1 MAKGPGPRG
10 GHRVIVRI
18 MTAKH
23 ALDDRPLVSVRQMA
37 SKVPEVTVYFW
48 MIKVLTTGM
57 GETASDLLAH
67 LLGPVPAVALGGLAL
82 VASLAVQFTLRRYV
96 AWAYWTAIVM
106 VSVFG
111 TMAADV
117 LHVGLGVPYAV
128 STPAFLVVLAA
139 VFVLW
144 YMSEGT
150 LSIHSI
156 RTRRREMFYWAAV
169 LATFALGTA
178 AGDLTATVGFGYLG
192 SVVLFAAAICVPAL
206 AHRFGALNAVTS
218 FWTAY
223 VITRPLGASLA
234 DWMAVGHPRGG
245 LGLGLGPVTLAWT
258 VAIIGFVG
266 FLAVSRRD
274 AQGDVQSNAVA

>member
-1 MAKGPGPRG
+1 
-10 GHRVIVRI
+10 
-18 MTAKH
+18 MTAEH
-23 ALDDRPLVSVRQMA
+23 ILDDRPRIPPVHRMA
-37 SKVPEVTVYFW
+37 NKVPEVTVYFW
-48 MIKVLTTGM
+48 IIKVLTTGM
-57 GETASDLLAH
+57 GETASDLLAR

-82 VASLAVQFTLRRYV
+82 VASLAVQFALRRYV
-96 AWAYWTAIVM
+96 AWAYWTAVVM

-128 STPAFLVVLAA
+128 STPAFLAVLAV

-144 YMSEGT
+144 YASERT

-156 RTRRREMFYWAAV
+156 GTRRREAFYWAAV

-178 AGDLTATVGFGYLG
+178 AGDLTATTGFGYLG
-192 SVVLFAAAICVPAL
+192 SVVLFTAAICVPAL
-206 AHRFGALNAVTS
+206 AHRLGALGAVAA

-234 DWMAVGHPRGG
+234 DWMALGRARGG
-245 LGLGLGPVTLAWT
+245 LGLGLAPVTLAWT

-266 FLAVSRRD
+266 YLAVTRRD
-274 AQGDVQSNAVA
+274 TDAAPGSSRAF